1 MTNRHDDTS
10 PHPPRPAPDANR
22 PDPTEEGLVG
32 ARESGSIPTPIRRRA
47 AELTEDGRFRTGR
60 LAGLTMLGAILTLSW
75 PVLLESFLNS
85 LVGLTDTVL
94 AAGLGIHE
102 ADAIA
107 GASYFMW
114 FIGLIIMAIGVGATA
129 LISRAIGAGRIASA
143 NTTLGQSTLLA
154 VTCGVAVA
162 ALVALLAQP
171 VAGLLSMTDRAA
183 DAFSTYMLVIAAGVP
198 FASVLFIMSAC
209 ARGAGDTRRP
219 LYAMAA
225 RNVVNIAFSVLLS
238 GVDLSRSTLIDGEAV
253 TQVIIA
259 NPSPFNLGIL
269 GIALGTVAGDLVG
282 AAILFRM
289 AWSGTWG
296 ITLYRR
302 RLKPHWT
309 TIKRLARLGWPN
321 FLETAGMWVGNFLVV
336 IMVGGIAASN
346 MTGNASGVLG
356 AHIIAIRIEAMSFLA
371 GFAMGTAAATLAG
384 QYLGARRPDM
394 AKKAIWRCT
403 IIGAAVMLSFGVVF
417 ILFPRQL
424 TGLLSAQPEH
434 LELTPPLLIICGVVQ
449 IPFALGIVLRSALRG
464 AGDVKAV
471 MALTWISTYAIRL
484 PLAFLFSGADLRL
497 FPAAAASQTAT
508 DAITYAITI
517 PNPMP
522 DDFPI
527 HGLWGLWIGL
537 CTDLLLRG
545 LMFLARF
552 LQGGW
557 SKSKV

>member
-1 MTNRHDDTS
+1 MTNRRGDPPPSNNADTL
-10 PHPPRPAPDANR
+10 
-22 PDPTEEGLVG
+22 DPTEEGLVG
-32 ARESGSIPTPIRRRA
+32 PRESASVPTRRRA

-60 LAGLTMLGAILTLSW
+60 LAGLTMTGAIISLSW

-94 AAGLGIHE
+94 AAGLGVPE

-129 LISRAIGAGRIASA
+129 LIARAVGAGRLASA

-154 VTCGVAVA
+154 ITCGLAVAVIVA
-162 ALVALLAQP
+162 ALANP

-183 DAFSTYMLVIAAGVP
+183 DAFTTYMLVIAAGVP

-225 RNVVNIAFSVLLS
+225 RNIVNMAVSIFLS
-238 GVDLSRSTLIDGEAV
+238 GVDLTHSTLIDGQAV
-253 TQVIIA
+253 NHVILA
-259 NPSPFNLGIL
+259 NPSPFSLGIL
-269 GIALGTVAGDLVG
+269 GIAIGTVAGDLVA

-296 ITLYRR
+296 ITLYKR
-302 RLKPHWT
+302 RLKPHWI

-321 FLETAGMWVGNFLVV
+321 FLETGGMWVGNFIIV
-336 IMVGGIAASN
+336 IMVGGIAASG
-346 MTGNASGVLG
+346 MTGNSSGVLG
-356 AHIIAIRIEAMSFLA
+356 SHIIAIRIEAMSFLA

-394 AKKAIWRCT
+394 AKRAVWKCTAIGT
-403 IIGAAVMLSFGVVF
+403 AVMAAFGLAF

-434 LELTPPLLIICGVVQ
+434 LALTPPLLIICGAVQ
-449 IPFALGIVLRSALRG
+449 IPFALGLVLRSALRG

-471 MALTWISTYAIRL
+471 MVLTWISTYAIRL
-484 PLAFLFSGADLRL
+484 PLAFLFSGADLNL
-497 FPAAAASQTAT
+497 FPSHASHGTAE
-508 DAITYAITI
+508 AITYALTI
-517 PNPMP
+517 HNPMP

-527 HGLWGLWIGL
+527 QGLWGLWIGL
-537 CTDLLLRG
+537 CADIFLRG

-552 LQGGW
+552 LTGGW
-557 SKSKV
+557 MKSKV

>member
-1 MTNRHDDTS
+1 MTERRHDDDDL
-10 PHPPRPAPDANR
+10 RAGAPSL
-22 PDPTEEGLVG
+22 DPTEEGVSG
-32 ARESGSIPTPIRRRA
+32 PRETTCPLPEAPSRRRG
-47 AELTEDGRFRTGR
+47 AELSEDGRFRSGR
-60 LAGLTMLGAILTLSW
+60 LAGLTMMGAIVALSW

-94 AAGLGIHE
+94 AAGLGVAE

-114 FIGLIIMAIGVGATA
+114 FIGLVIMAIGVGATA
-129 LISRAIGAGRIASA
+129 MIARAVGAGRIASA
-143 NTTLGQSTLLA
+143 NATLGQSMILA
-154 VTCGVAVA
+154 VVCGVVVAGLVA
-162 ALVALLAQP
+162 ALAHS

-183 DAFSTYMLVIAAGVP
+183 DAFSTYMLVIASGVP
-198 FASVLFIMSAC
+198 FASVLFIMASC
-209 ARGAGDTRRP
+209 ARGAGDTRSP
-219 LYAMAA
+219 LVAMAA
-225 RNVVNIAFSVLLS
+225 RNVVNITVSVLLS
-238 GVDLSRSTLIDGEAV
+238 GVDLTRTVMVDGEAV
-253 TQVIIA
+253 SRVIVE
-259 NPSPFNLGIL
+259 NPSPFDLGIL

-289 AWSGTWG
+289 AWLGTWG

-302 RLKPHWT
+302 RLKPHWV

-321 FLETAGMWVGNFLVV
+321 FVETGGMWIGNFLVV
-336 IMVGGIAASN
+336 IMVGGIAASG
-346 MTGNASGVLG
+346 MTGKSAGVLG
-356 AHIIAIRIEAMSFLA
+356 AHIIAIRIESMSFLA

-394 AKKAIWRCT
+394 AKKAVWRCT
-403 IIGAAVMLSFGVVF
+403 MIGAAVMLGFGACFV
-417 ILFPRQL
+417 LFPRTL

-434 LELTPPLLIICGVVQ
+434 LELTPRLLIICGVVQ
-449 IPFALGIVLRSALRG
+449 IPFAFGLVLRSALRG

-497 FPAAAASQTAT
+497 FPSGSGEAV
-508 DAITYAITI
+508 TYWLTV

-527 HGLWGLWIGL
+527 QGLWGLWIGL
-537 CTDLLLRG
+537 CADLLLRG

-552 LQGGW
+552 LHGGW
-557 SKSKV
+557 LKARV